1 MYLQIPGAAPFT
13 HYCHVTKR
21 KVSFPDPERAH
32 ACKPVRRAPTW
43 LTTALMKWNALHTI
57 PAPGGD
63 FCHNTPVEYK
73 RHLAVA
79 TFHQSG
85 ACWWWPTAIQIR
97 FPNSLTTPTSSSKFR
112 IGLGRLNGVKWYQ
125 VCLVWCY
132 CFQKANVVHTSCTA
146 TYVYVGF
153 SIPFQSKLHRTH
165 NLISDYE
172 YTGWM

>member
-1 MYLQIPGAAPFT
+1 MHSVHHSLVPRPRTRTRLQARPQGT
-13 HYCHVTKR
+13 DLV
-21 KVSFPDPERAH
+21 
-32 ACKPVRRAPTW
+32 
-43 LTTALMKWNALHTI
+43 TTALMKWNALHTI
-57 PAPGGD
+57 PAQGGD

-85 ACWWWPTAIQIR
+85 ACWWWPTTIQIR

-132 CFQKANVVHTSCTA
+132 CFQKANVVHTSIRTA
-146 TYVYVGF
+146 TYAGF
-153 SIPFQSKLHRTH
+153 PIPFQSKLHWTH
-165 NLISDYE
+165 NLTSDYQCP
-172 YTGWM
+172 GWMGSNDTKCV